1 MPPPELSAQVE
12 CGKGFKA
19 STGTLSL
26 SNDQLRFETDEGA
39 AFDLPLSSVPKLIW
53 HWYSFSAAFE
63 TTIDGKNY
71 FISFMPRGAGLAT
84 WYESLATGRKW
95 RAALEGRPL
104 PTGSSIF
111 SRIFMAAFW
120 LIRLFFLVISA
131 ILCLAAAIDE
141 TASQTSRILSGV
153 MAALVT
159 FYMVMFVVVGFQ
171 SLRTP
176 KQESPLNK

>member
-1 MPPPELSAQVE
+1 MPKPELSAQVE

-19 STGTLSL
+19 SSGTLAL
-26 SNDQLRFETDEGA
+26 SNDHLRFETDEGA

-71 FISFMPRGAGLAT
+71 FISFMPRGAGLTT

-95 RAALEGRPL
+95 RAALEGRPI

-111 SRIFMAAFW
+111 AKLFMAAFW
-120 LIRLFFLVISA
+120 LIRLFFLGISTIVCLGFA
-131 ILCLAAAIDE
+131 IEDS
-141 TASQTSRILSGV
+141 TTQGYRILAGFMAV
-153 MAALVT
+153 MLVV
-159 FYMVMFVVVGFQ
+159 YIVLYIIVGIQ

-176 KQESPLNK
+176 QEESPLNK